1 MASRVAVGCGGGCG
15 SAVVLVYAVG
25 AMSVI
30 VLLVP
35 GLGAGSRVVRAV
47 PHDDCLL
54 VVGFERRTV

>member
-1 MASRVAVGCGGGCG
+1 MASRVAVGCVGRCG
-15 SAVVLVYAVG
+15 SVVVLVYVVG

-47 PHDDCLL
+47 LHDDCLL

>member
-1 MASRVAVGCGGGCG
+1 MASRVAVGCVGRCG
-15 SAVVLVYAVG
+15 SVVVLVYVG

-47 PHDDCLL
+47 LHDDCLL